1 MTVILGG
8 NQFIDCQNI
17 LSYRGQAVLRVL
29 VNPLRVEINAPADI
43 PGAPNPVVLRN
54 VQSERSFGVF
64 TTGDRAVALA
74 TLLDPER
81 EIVHLTLDLRPLG
94 MNIYDD
100 PQGLHVGNNLFSMN
114 VIEGAATA
122 ISLG

>member
-8 NQFIDCQNI
+8 NRFIDCQNI
-17 LSYRGQAVLRVL
+17 LSYKGQPVLRVRTS
-29 VNPLRVEINAPADI
+29 PLHVEINPPPDI
-43 PGAPNPVVLRN
+43 PGVPNPVVLRN

-74 TLLDPER
+74 TLLDPEKQ
-81 EIVHLTLDLRPLG
+81 IVHLTLDLRPLG

-100 PQGLHVGNNLFSMN
+100 PQGLHVGSNLFSMN
-114 VIEGAATA
+114 VVDRAATA
-122 ISLG
+122 INLG

>member
-8 NQFIDCQNI
+8 NRFVDCQNI
-17 LSYRGQAVLRVL
+17 LSHKGNLVLRVRMS
-29 VNPLRVEINAPADI
+29 PLHVEINPPPDI
-43 PGAPNPVVLRN
+43 PGDSNPVVHVN
-54 VQSERSFGVF
+54 SERSCGVF
-64 TTGDRAVALA
+64 TTSDRAVALA

-100 PQGLHVGNNLFSMN
+100 PQGLHVGNNLFTMN
-114 VIEGAATA
+114 VVEGAVTA

>member
-8 NQFIDCQNI
+8 NQFVDCQNI
-17 LSYRGQAVLRVL
+17 LSYKGQAVLRVL
-29 VNPLRVEINAPADI
+29 MSPLHVEINPPPDI
-43 PGAPNPVVLRN
+43 PGAANPVVLRN

-74 TLLDPER
+74 TLLDPEKQ
-81 EIVHLTLDLRPLG
+81 IVHLTLDLRPLG

-114 VIEGAATA
+114 VVEGAATA
-122 ISLG
+122 INLG